1 MVGTCKLCGAV
12 GVLKQS
18 HIIPDFY
25 IRGLEHQLVTGNH
38 GTAQPH
44 SILLTNRSELEGG
57 VRQRGFWEKI
67 LGMKEYLLCESCEQR
82 FQTNETYVRE
92 LFYGTTPPPLLK
104 SSIGTV
110 VADFT
115 GQSGFDGLLHARK
128 ASVDYRKLKLF
139 QLSLLWRAGVAK
151 GPFFE
156 IVRLGEFHEAKLKNL
171 LTTEMPGAETDYAC
185 IMIDLRLNG
194 KGCEG
199 WIETPKRSKDG
210 HQTSYQFVIGGYM
223 FLFTVS
229 KQRPSQAAQ
238 LCCVKPSGEMIIV
251 AADATR
257 ILRSHGIVL
266 RRLGRI

>member
-1 MVGTCKLCGAV
+1 MVGSCRLCGAV
-12 GVLKQS
+12 GALKRS

-25 IRGLEHQLVTGNH
+25 IRGLEHQLVTGEH

-57 VRQRGFWEKI
+57 VKQRGFWEKI
-67 LGMKEYLLCESCEQR
+67 LGMKEYLLCGTCEQK

-92 LFYGTTPPPLLK
+92 LLYGTSPPPLIK
-104 SSIGTV
+104 STIGTV

-115 GQSGFDGLLHARK
+115 GQPDFDGLLLARK
-128 ASVDYRKLKLF
+128 AVVDYKKLKLF

-151 GPFFE
+151 GSFFE

-171 LTTEMPGAETDYAC
+171 LTAETPGAETDYAC

-199 WIETPKRSKDG
+199 WIETPRRSKEG
-210 HQTSYQFVIGGYM
+210 HQATYQFIIGGYM

-238 LCCVKPSGEMIIV
+238 LCYVKHSGEIIIV
-251 AADATR
+251 VADSTK